1 MGYVIDNKY
10 ETKFR
15 DASKVFIQ
23 NVEYVRKGDDYM
35 PAEAFSGSSAGP
47 TLLSG
52 QQDNP
57 KPGNQNDLVN
67 SAAALDQA
75 DKKRVASS

>member
-1 MGYVIDNKY
+1 MAIKIDYKNKN
-10 ETKFR
+10 EFLAALKEFE
-15 DASKVFIQ
+15 Q
-23 NVEYVRKGDDYM
+23 NIKSVHKGDDYQS
-35 PAEAFSGSSAGP
+35 AEAFSGASAGP

-57 KPGNQNDLVN
+57 KPGKQNDLVN